1 MKKPKAFGGN
11 FGVLNKGTRSL
22 LNVEKYS
29 NVFSLF
35 IAMVIIVVLYVGMGL
50 FGYLRFGDQI
60 LGSITLN
67 LPRNEMWGIFYQIL
81 EPVTYSET
89 HYRKAQAV
97 QGMLAFSIFITHG
110 LACYVAIDIT
120 WNEYLAKRFPNNTS
134 FWEYVTRTLLVFAT
148 CKPESVNNVT
158 FYPLPLFHKKSSL
171 RKVWRNMWTLLMQTL
186 VRKLN
191 PQ

>member
-29 NVFSLF
+29 KVSSLF

-67 LPRNEMWGIFYQIL
+67 LPRNEM
-81 EPVTYSET
+81 
-89 HYRKAQAV
+89 
-97 QGMLAFSIFITHG
+97 
-110 LACYVAIDIT
+110 
-120 WNEYLAKRFPNNTS
+120 
-134 FWEYVTRTLLVFAT
+134 
-148 CKPESVNNVT
+148 
-158 FYPLPLFHKKSSL
+158 
-171 RKVWRNMWTLLMQTL
+171 
-186 VRKLN
+186 
-191 PQ
+191 